1 MEQNYFI
8 VQFIFFYLDLYESLL
23 WEASWI
29 RIPHPWRKIV
39 EKISVPA
46 VNIFL
51 VNFFTSMDSDPHEAY
66 CNADPDYN
74 GSGSLFSLFSPRLWC
89 RKDNCMECAP
99 CRNDKS
105 HQICKM
111 RRCDRLTEKKINKKV
126 SKKVG
131 NFMKPMKK
139 KVCEIKRYY

>member
-8 VQFIFFYLDLYESLL
+8 VFIWICTSFFYGGDLLDPDP
-23 WEASWI
+23 ASM
-29 RIPHPWRKIV
+29 RKKV

-51 VNFFTSMDSDPHEAY
+51 VNFFTSMDPDPHEAY

-131 NFMKPMKK
+131 NF
-139 KVCEIKRYY
+139 IIR